1 MSQAVE
7 ISFDCIPLRSMARFD
22 IPVDATPEQK
32 SLGERIRQAVQRHG
46 LHNSFY
52 LCNAKCIFRLT
63 NHPDTGML
71 QFGFEGT
78 LLTDAED
85 RKAIGSDLVV
95 ELEQEVCDW
104 LTAPIVE
111 WFKETVVEA
120 VKIEFGRFIEA
131 GDLQKTQ
138 ERLERLQAEAVAR
151 NAYLGMGL

>member
-1 MSQAVE
+1 MSQTVE

-63 NHPDTGML
+63 NHPELGMI
-71 QFGFEGT
+71 QFQFEGT
-78 LLTDAED
+78 VLTDADD
-85 RKAIGSDLVV
+85 RKAIGSDLAV
-95 ELEQEVCDW
+95 ELELEVCDW

-120 VKIEFGRFIEA
+120 VKIEFDRYIEA
-131 GDLQKTQ
+131 GDLQKTV
-138 ERLERLQAEAVAR
+138 ERLERLQAESAAQGGF
-151 NAYLGMGL
+151 LGMGL